1 MPPCYHGPMTAVA
14 DELCLS
20 FNTSLSPQD
29 LVSLVFEE
37 VFEGWF
43 HPVCLATDGGDILAG
58 GVADDTMMDGR
69 GLLPLEGED
78 QKSSPSFILP
88 KLPLME
94 AQAALL
100 EFLAVHDSGFLEIS
114 CIGSASSGFRTLQQG
129 QWRPRISPGFFI
141 TREHT
146 VFAVSLFDPSWI
158 HDNTDLARL
167 AERLASLARAL
178 GDSLMGAVDFESS
191 GAFQRDEDSWRSC
204 FSALPLS
211 GKEYR

>member
-1 MPPCYHGPMTAVA
+1 MTAVA

-37 VFEGWF
+37 FFEGWF

-58 GVADDTMMDGR
+58 SVADDTMMDGR
-69 GLLPLEGED
+69 GLMPLEGED

-88 KLPLME
+88 KLPLLE

-100 EFLAVHDSGFLEIS
+100 DFLAVYNGSFLEIS
-114 CIGSASSGFRTLQQG
+114 CIGSGPSGFRTLLQG
-129 QWRPRISPGFFI
+129 QWRPRISPGFFF

-146 VFAVSLFDPSWI
+146 VFAISLFDPGWI
-158 HDNTDLARL
+158 RDNADLGRL
-167 AERLASLARAL
+167 AERLASLSRAL
-178 GDSLMGAVDFESS
+178 DDSLMGAVDFECT
-191 GAFQRDEDSWRSC
+191 GAFQREEDAWRSC
-204 FSALPLS
+204 FQDLPLS